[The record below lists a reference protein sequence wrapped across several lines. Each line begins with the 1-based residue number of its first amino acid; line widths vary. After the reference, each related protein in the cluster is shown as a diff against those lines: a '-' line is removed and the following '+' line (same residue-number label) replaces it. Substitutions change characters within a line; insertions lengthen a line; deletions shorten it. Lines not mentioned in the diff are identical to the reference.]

1 MGQREKSSSPDLLK
15 GTTKM
20 IRIALSSIITLL
32 ITVSIY
38 SAVDETAPITIA
50 LLVAAGFVA
59 GAFVQYVSTYSNDN

>member
-1 MGQREKSSSPDLLK
+1 
-15 GTTKM
+15 M

-32 ITVSIY
+32 VIVSIN

-59 GAFVQYVSTYSNDN
+59 GAFVQYVSTFSNDN

>member
-1 MGQREKSSSPDLLK
+1 MGQREESSSPHLLK

-32 ITVSIY
+32 VIVSIN

-59 GAFVQYVSTYSNDN
+59 GAFVQYVSTYNDN

>member
-1 MGQREKSSSPDLLK
+1 
-15 GTTKM
+15 M

-32 ITVSIY
+32 VAGSIT

-59 GAFVQYVSTYSNDN
+59 GAFVQYAATFSNDN

>member
-1 MGQREKSSSPDLLK
+1 
-15 GTTKM
+15 M

-32 ITVSIY
+32 VTVSIN

-59 GAFVQYVSTYSNDN
+59 GAFVQYVSTYNDN

>member
-1 MGQREKSSSPDLLK
+1 
-15 GTTKM
+15 M

-32 ITVSIY
+32 VTASIN

-59 GAFVQYVSTYSNDN
+59 GAFVQYVSTYNDN

>member
-1 MGQREKSSSPDLLK
+1 
-15 GTTKM
+15 M
-20 IRIALSSIITLL
+20 IRTTLSSIITLL
-32 ITVSIY
+32 VVVSIN